1 MRSYHPLQKLK
12 NILDISYEFLEK
24 LWEYVNCRATNSNQK
39 ALIGQNSS
47 CYFNIQKLNL
57 NLKIFSTLDNGPL
70 IGGRGGGDVISN
82 LACACIWPIAPR
94 LTFFNA
100 IEGFHS
106 LHALTWKCQIRIYS
120 SNIFN
125 RIFFDH
131 PGAIGLLLFLLDH
144 STYIFDIT
152 YESVDILSCHRP
164 YAVRKSE
171 LKVYYLRP
179 RKNVAFTNIT
189 KLHEKQQSSQRT
201 TVKFNLAL
209 IIHR

>member
-24 LWEYVNCRATNSNQK
+24 LWEYVNRRATNSNQK

-47 CYFNIQKLNL
+47 CYFNIR
-57 NLKIFSTLDNGPL
+57 
-70 IGGRGGGDVISN
+70 RGVISN

-125 RIFFDH
+125 RIFFYH
-131 PGAIGLLLFLLDH
+131 PGGIGLLLFLLDH
-144 STYIFDIT
+144 IFDIT
-152 YESVDILSCHRP
+152 YESVNILSVQFANLLYSKSNVELVRETVIP
-164 YAVRKSE
+164 KLLTWILKLILRSSIVSAVYQCLSKE
-171 LKVYYLRP
+171 DWWC
-179 RKNVAFTNIT
+179 F
-189 KLHEKQQSSQRT
+189 
-201 TVKFNLAL
+201 
-209 IIHR
+209 

>member
-1 MRSYHPLQKLK
+1 MLLKLPPTFRNVPPSLRSYHPLQKLK

-47 CYFNIQKLNL
+47 CYFNIR
-57 NLKIFSTLDNGPL
+57 
-70 IGGRGGGDVISN
+70 RGVISN

-201 TVKFNLAL
+201 TVKFNLAF